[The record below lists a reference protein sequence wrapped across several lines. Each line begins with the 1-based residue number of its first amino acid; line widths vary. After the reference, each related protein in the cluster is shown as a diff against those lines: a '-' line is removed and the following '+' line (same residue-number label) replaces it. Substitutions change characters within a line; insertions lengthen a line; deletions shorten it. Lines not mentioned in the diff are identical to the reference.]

1 MFMWE
6 LLVILM
12 RLKRKLTMLVQ
23 TGAHFLSRSTGLNL
37 AWGWDFPRYLSESGS
52 SKVDIFLAVVFL

>member
-1 MFMWE
+1 M
-6 LLVILM
+6 ILT